1 MPDAAKQTRRVGLF
15 LVGLLVAIVVE
26 IAVDWNATFYEITV
40 LRSSLQQKGENY
52 ADIMRQAAT
61 DAMLGYNWDALD
73 RLSARLFDDEDVVY
87 VRFTDVLGNT
97 IYDRLR
103 VDFGADFKKTR
114 GTSFRL
120 YYRRVMD
127 RDIRGIV
134 TDPVALRAR
143 YDASRHKDII
153 QKFNDLQMALVRRFS
168 TPKAGPEEVARTL
181 YQDRLAERDGGPLD
195 KSLSYSV
202 GAVTNEGGDPF
213 GTILIAFRQ
222 DRLNSGTRMKLWKGM
237 AITLFFVGLII
248 FQNISARRSK
258 LRLQALERVLQQA
271 RDAVMTC
278 ELMPPKDSGTHLER
292 IPMRADVGASLCVC
306 REEAPGTIV
315 VLLAEPHQRGLDA
328 AFGVVALGEAFRR
341 LDLAGRPLPELLTA
355 LRDAHEKSPT
365 AIAVEAALLRI
376 DRQYVMGHATAD
388 FELWQGDQFVE
399 VSVVEMAARP
409 RSFGATFAFKLA
421 RQKRVILSTLRHE
434 VIGSIVGSKKPLAT
448 ELADAWEENAYSI
461 QKGDAW
467 LFVIDIAT
475 QPAPSAFEAA
485 PTARPTQPTPK
496 ISPSAPSTTTHT
508 EHSTE
513 IEISAE
519 PTPPGGLPTISMKKP
534 VPDDPDSI

>member
-1 MPDAAKQTRRVGLF
+1 MPDSASQTRQARRVGLF
-15 LVGLLVAIVVE
+15 LVGLLVAIIVE

-103 VDFGADFKKTR
+103 VDFGNDFKKTR

-127 RDIRGIV
+127 RDTRGIL
-134 TDPVALRAR
+134 TDPVALKQR
-143 YDASRHKDII
+143 YEASRHKDII

-181 YQDRLAERDGGPLD
+181 YQDRLAEKDAGPLD

-202 GAVTNEGGDPF
+202 GAVTNEVGDPF

-222 DRLNSGTRMKLWKGM
+222 DRLNSGTRMKLWKGT

-271 RDAVMTC
+271 REAVATG
-278 ELMPPKDSGTHLER
+278 EQLPPADSGMQLVR
-292 IPMRADVGASLCVC
+292 IPMRADVGASLCIC
-306 REEAPGTIV
+306 REESPGVSV

-328 AFGVVALGEAFRR
+328 AFGIVALADAFRR
-341 LDLAGRPLPELLTA
+341 LPLESRPLAELLGT
-355 LRDAHEKSPT
+355 LRDAHEKSPN
-365 AIAVEAALLRI
+365 AIAVEAALLRV
-376 DRQYVMGHATAD
+376 DRHHVVGHATAD
-388 FELWQGDQFVE
+388 FELWQGERFVE

-409 RSFGATFAFKLA
+409 RSFGATFAFKLP
-421 RQKRVILSTLRHE
+421 REKRVVLSTLRHE
-434 VIGSIVGSKKPLAT
+434 VIGSLVGSKKPIAA
-448 ELADAWEENAYSI
+448 ELADAWDENAYSI
-461 QKGDAW
+461 QRGDAW
-467 LFVIDIAT
+467 LFVVGAPPPEAPKST
-475 QPAPSAFEAA
+475 APPAPAA
-485 PTARPTQPTPK
+485 PDEPA
-496 ISPSAPSTTTHT
+496 
-508 EHSTE
+508 E
-513 IEISAE
+513 IEMSAE
-519 PTPPGGLPTISMKKP
+519 FTGVGTLPTTSMRRPVVAADGSRNTPPDD
-534 VPDDPDSI
+534 PDDPDSI